1 MTRVRFMWHPLE
13 MAAPVDPRLESAK
26 PAPAMG
32 RVGVELEQELRQA
45 MEEIERGD
53 YIELS
58 PEALDLWA
66 DAGVVPWPEES
77 PG

>member
-1 MTRVRFMWHPLE
+1 
-13 MAAPVDPRLESAK
+13 MAAPIDPRPEMAK
-26 PAPAMG
+26 P
-32 RVGVELEQELRQA
+32 RTSSVGAELEQELRRA
-45 MEEIERGD
+45 VEEIERGD
-53 YIELS
+53 CIVLS